1 MADQFNSTKRFSN
14 RVENY
19 VRARPRYPRAV
30 LDLLVSQIGLSPE
43 WAIADVGS
51 GTGFSAELFV
61 HNGNVVYG
69 VEPNREM
76 RQAAEAYLGD
86 FANFCS
92 VDGTAEATGLDDR
105 SIDCAVAGQAFH
117 WFDAAK
123 ARQEFLRLLR
133 PEGWVVLM
141 WNTRKLAA
149 NAFMQAY
156 EELLNTHGTDYAQV
170 CHRGHQVA
178 SGGTEGAS
186 ESAIGSF
193 FGGTAAR
200 HVLDNEQRFDLEGV
214 KRRLL
219 SSSYAPAE
227 GDAGY
232 EPMVEHL
239 ARIFAE
245 HQQGDEVV
253 FEYDLEIYL
262 GRLG

>member
-1 MADQFNSTKRFSN
+1 MADSFNSTKRFSN

-19 VRARPRYPRAV
+19 VRARPRYPRTA
-30 LDLLVSQIGLSPE
+30 LDLLVRQIGLSPE
-43 WAIADVGS
+43 WMIADVGS

-61 HNGNVVYG
+61 RNGNLVFG

-76 RQAAEAYLGD
+76 RQAAEAHLGG
-86 FANFCS
+86 FANFRS

-156 EELLNTHGTDYAQV
+156 EDLLNIHGTDYAQV
-170 CHRGHQVA
+170 RHRGHQVA
-178 SGGTEGAS
+178 GGGNEG
-186 ESAIGSF
+186 SAIGSF
-193 FGGTAAR
+193 FGGEVAR

-214 KRRLL
+214 KSRLL

-227 GDAGY
+227 GDPGY
-232 EPMVEHL
+232 EPMIEHL
-239 ARIFAE
+239 ARIFNA
-245 HQQGDEVV
+245 HQQGGEVV
-253 FEYDLEIYL
+253 FEYDLEIYV